1 MVFVPTGGVTLS
13 RPWYETIFDERY
25 QELFGPLEQDP
36 EVEVFQMVRLL
47 TLPPGASLVDLGCGR
62 GRHTI
67 PLSLKGYRV
76 TGVDLSEVML
86 NLARERA
93 SRERATV
100 EWVREDMRTFVR
112 PGAFDACLSLFTS
125 FGYFCD
131 EENQGVLMNVARSL
145 KESGVFL
152 LDLRNVRKGLS
163 GENID
168 RTITVPSGSLSLRVR
183 FDRTTRRARAEST
196 LVRSDGIR
204 ISSAFEVRIYSE
216 EELTGMLSRAG
227 MRVMAIHGSL
237 DGAPF
242 TSSAE
247 RMVVI
252 ARR

>member
-1 MVFVPTGGVTLS
+1 MS

-36 EVEVFQMVRLL
+36 EEEVFQIVRLL
-47 TLPPGASLVDLGCGR
+47 ALPPGATLVDLGCGR

-76 TGVDLSEVML
+76 TGVDLSDVML

-93 SRERATV
+93 IRERATV
-100 EWVREDMRTFVR
+100 EWAREDMRTFVR

-152 LDLRNVRKGLS
+152 LDLRNARKGLS

-168 RTITVPSGSLSLRVR
+168 RTIPVPSGSLSLRVR
-183 FDRTTRRARAEST
+183 FDRTTRRARAEHT
-196 LVRSDGIR
+196 LVRPDGIR
-204 ISSAFEVRIYSE
+204 ISSIFDVRIYSE
-216 EELTGMLSRAG
+216 EELTGMLGRAG
-227 MRVMAIHGSL
+227 MRVTAIHGSL

-242 TSSAE
+242 TSGAE